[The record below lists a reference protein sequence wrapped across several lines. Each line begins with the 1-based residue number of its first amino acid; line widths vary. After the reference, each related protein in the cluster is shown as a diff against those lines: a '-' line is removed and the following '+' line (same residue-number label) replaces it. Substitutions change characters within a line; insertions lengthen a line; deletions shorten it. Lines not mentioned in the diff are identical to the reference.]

1 MEMIKRQKQLRKE
14 ISLIPLIN
22 IIFLLLIFFMIA
34 GQVQRLETLD
44 VEEPVASE
52 GKERRYLPVI
62 LYMDADGK
70 IALNGDVIKREDLRL
85 LLRVSLENLKYDIQA
100 VTIKADK
107 NSMAK
112 QLVWLMDEVKK
123 AGGREVSIIVN
134 NGNNS

>member
-1 MEMIKRQKQLRKE
+1 MEMIQRQKQLRKE